1 MSALQNILVVED
13 NDGDYDTVVE
23 AMRRSGLP
31 HQLQRATCGDEC
43 LDMLHQLVRLRSAL
57 PVLVLLDL
65 NTPGSDGRD
74 ALGLIKTCR
83 KLRTIPTVILS
94 TSSNPRDVDF
104 CYASHANAYHTKPV
118 SHRAHL
124 KTLQDI
130 FGYWLGCALLSTE
143 TPLIKNE

>member
-1 MSALQNILVVED
+1 MSVLQNILVVED
-13 NDGDYDTVVE
+13 NDGDYETVVE
-23 AMRRSGLP
+23 AAQRAGLLY
-31 HQLQRATCGDEC
+31 QLRRATCGDEC
-43 LDMLHQLVRLRSAL
+43 LDMLHQLVKLRSAL
-57 PVLVLLDL
+57 PALLLLDL

-104 CYASHANAYHTKPV
+104 CYARHANAYHTKPV

-124 KTLQDI
+124 QTLQDI
-130 FGYWLGCALLSTE
+130 FGYWLGCALLPTG
-143 TPLIKNE
+143 TR